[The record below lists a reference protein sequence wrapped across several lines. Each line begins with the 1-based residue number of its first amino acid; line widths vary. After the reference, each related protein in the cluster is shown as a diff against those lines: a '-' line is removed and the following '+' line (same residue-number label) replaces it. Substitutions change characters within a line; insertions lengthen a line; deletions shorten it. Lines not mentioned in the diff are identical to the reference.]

1 MTHLT
6 ATGCESDTT
15 RKLLC
20 YLIIVCLGRRFIPS
34 VWEAMMFSI
43 PHQRGDGGDDME
55 ELALLFVDY
64 SVCFLF

>member
-1 MTHLT
+1 
-6 ATGCESDTT
+6 
-15 RKLLC
+15 
-20 YLIIVCLGRRFIPS
+20 
-34 VWEAMMFSI
+34 MFSI